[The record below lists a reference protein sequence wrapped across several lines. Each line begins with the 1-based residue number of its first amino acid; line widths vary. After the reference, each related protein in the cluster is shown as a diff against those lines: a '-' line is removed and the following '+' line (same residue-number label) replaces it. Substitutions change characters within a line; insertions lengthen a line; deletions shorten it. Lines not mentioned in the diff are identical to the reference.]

1 MAITRINVG
10 TLANDGTGDDLRQA
24 FVKVNNNFDDLDA
37 RTEGQATAD
46 NLGSGTGI
54 FYSKENGVIGL
65 KSLVSG
71 TNIQI
76 TNDADTVTISNQGT
90 IIIQGSTGTGSI
102 AGANRTLLVTGGDNI
117 TTSASSNSITVNID
131 PSGLVLSDTT
141 PQLGGPLNADSNNIV
156 NVGTL
161 TANTITGALTGT
173 VDGINITAW
182 YNQLANTRGFDFGQI
197 VININNALDFLVSQE
212 TLTYGSIT
220 VPASI
225 NSDFGSIA

>member
-37 RTEGQATAD
+37 RTEGQATAG

-54 FYSKENGVIGL
+54 FYSKEAGVIGL

-71 TNIQI
+71 TNIEI
-76 TNDADTVTISNQGT
+76 TNDADTVTISNNGT
-90 IIIQGSTGTGSI
+90 IILQGSTGTGSI
-102 AGANRTLLVTGGDNI
+102 AGASRTLLINGGDNI
-117 TTSASSNSITVNID
+117 TTNASSNSITVNID
-131 PSGLVLSDTT
+131 PTGLVLSDTT

-156 NVGTL
+156 DVGVL

-173 VDGINITAW
+173 VDGINITSL
-182 YNQLANTRGFDFGQI
+182 YNSLGNVLGFDYGT
-197 VININNALDFLVSQE
+197 VVVNVTNALDFFVSQQSIDYG
-212 TLTYGSIT
+212 TIVSPGSIG
-220 VPASI
+220 
-225 NSDFGSIA
+225 SDFGALV

>member
-54 FYSKENGVIGL
+54 FYSKEAGVIGL

-71 TNIQI
+71 TNIEI
-76 TNDADTVTISNQGT
+76 TNDADTVTISNNGT
-90 IIIQGSTGTGSI
+90 IILQGSTGTGSI
-102 AGANRTLLVTGGDNI
+102 AGASRTLLINGGDNI
-117 TTSASSNSITVNID
+117 TTNASSNSITVNID
-131 PSGLVLSDTT
+131 PTGLVLSDTT
-141 PQLGGPLNADSNNIV
+141 PQLGGPLNADNNNIV
-156 NVGTL
+156 DVGVL

-173 VDGINITAW
+173 VDGINITSL
-182 YNQLANTRGFDFGQI
+182 YNSLGNVLGFDYGT
-197 VININNALDFLVSQE
+197 VVVNVTNALDFFVSQQSIDYG
-212 TLTYGSIT
+212 TIVSPGSIG
-220 VPASI
+220 
-225 NSDFGSIA
+225 SDFGAIV

>member
-46 NLGSGTGI
+46 NLGEGTGI

-76 TNDADTVTISNQGT
+76 TNDADTVTISNTGT
-90 IIIQGSTGTGSI
+90 IVLQGSTGTGSI

-117 TTSASSNSITVNID
+117 TTTASSNSITVNID
-131 PSGLVLSDTT
+131 PSGLVLSDTA
-141 PQLGGPLNADSNNIV
+141 PQLGGPLNADNNNIV
-156 NVGTL
+156 DVGIL

-173 VDGINITAW
+173 VDGINITSL
-182 YNQLANTRGFDFGQI
+182 YNSLGNVLGFDYGTI
-197 VININNALDFLVSQE
+197 VVNVTNALDFFVSQQ
-212 TLTYGSIT
+212 
-220 VPASI
+220 SI
-225 NSDFGSIA
+225 NYGTIVSPGSTGSDFGAIV

>member
-54 FYSKENGVIGL
+54 FYSKEAGVIGL

-76 TNDADTVTISNQGT
+76 TNDADTVTISNEGT
-90 IIIQGSTGTGSI
+90 IVLQGSTGTGSI
-102 AGANRTLLVTGGDNI
+102 AGASRTLLINGGDNI
-117 TTSASSNSITVNID
+117 TTNASSNSITVNID
-131 PSGLVLSDTT
+131 PTGLVLSDTT
-141 PQLGGPLNADSNNIV
+141 PQLGGPLNADNNNIV
-156 NVGTL
+156 DVGVL

-173 VDGINITAW
+173 VDGINITSL
-182 YNQLANTRGFDFGQI
+182 YNSLGNVLGFDYGT
-197 VININNALDFLVSQE
+197 VVVNVTNALDFFVSQQSIDYG
-212 TLTYGSIT
+212 TIVSPGSIG
-220 VPASI
+220 
-225 NSDFGSIA
+225 SDFGAIV

>member
-37 RTEGQATAD
+37 RTEGQATAG

-54 FYSKENGVIGL
+54 FYSKEAGVIGL

-76 TNDADTVTISNQGT
+76 TNDEDTVTISNEGT
-90 IIIQGSTGTGSI
+90 IVLQGSTGTGSI

-117 TTSASSNSITVNID
+117 TTTASSNSITVNID

-161 TANTITGALTGT
+161 TATSIIGALTGT
-173 VDGINITAW
+173 VDGINITTL
-182 YNQLANTRGFDFGQI
+182 YNDLANTLGFDYGNV
-197 VININNALDFLVSQE
+197 VINVTNALDFFVSQQSIN
-212 TLTYGSIT
+212 YGSIT
-220 VPASI
+220 APSSI
-225 NSDFGSIA
+225 NSDFGAIA

>member
-37 RTEGQATAD
+37 RTEGQATAG

-54 FYSKENGVIGL
+54 FYSKEVGVIGL

-76 TNDADTVTISNQGT
+76 TNDEDTVTISNEGT
-90 IIIQGSTGTGSI
+90 IVLQGSTGTGSI
-102 AGANRTLLVTGGDNI
+102 AGASRTLLVTGGDNI
-117 TTSASSNSITVNID
+117 TTTASSNSITVNID

-161 TANTITGALTGT
+161 TATSIIGALTGT
-173 VDGINITAW
+173 VDGINITAL
-182 YNQLANTRGFDFGQI
+182 YNDLANTLGFDYGNV
-197 VININNALDFLVSQE
+197 VINVTNALDFFVSQQSIN
-212 TLTYGSIT
+212 YGSIT
-220 VPASI
+220 APSSI
-225 NSDFGSIA
+225 NSDFGAIA

>member
-37 RTEGQATAD
+37 RTEGQATAG

-54 FYSKENGVIGL
+54 FYSKEAGVIGL

-76 TNDADTVTISNQGT
+76 TNDADTVTISNEGT
-90 IIIQGSTGTGSI
+90 IVLQGSTGTGSI

-117 TTSASSNSITVNID
+117 TTTASSNSIIVNID

-161 TANTITGALTGT
+161 TATSIIGALTGT
-173 VDGINITAW
+173 VDGINITAL
-182 YNQLANTRGFDFGQI
+182 YNDLANTLGFDYGD
-197 VININNALDFLVSQE
+197 VVVNVTNALDFFVSQQSIN
-212 TLTYGSIT
+212 YGSIT
-220 VPASI
+220 APSSI
-225 NSDFGSIA
+225 NSDFGAIA